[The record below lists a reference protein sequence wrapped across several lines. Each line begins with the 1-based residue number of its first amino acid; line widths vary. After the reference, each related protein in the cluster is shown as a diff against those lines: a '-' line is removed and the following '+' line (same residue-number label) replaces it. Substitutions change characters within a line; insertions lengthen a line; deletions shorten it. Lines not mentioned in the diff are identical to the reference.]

1 MIKDIR
7 MMISGVLLTWALRI
21 VPDGVEKTEL
31 AKVLLQYSRKVLACE
46 ELREKY
52 KCR

>member
-1 MIKDIR
+1 MLKDIR
-7 MMISGVLLTWALRI
+7 LIISAVFLTWALQI
-21 VPDGVEKTEL
+21 APDGVEKTEL
-31 AKVLLQYSRKVLACE
+31 AKVLLQYSRKVLARE

>member
-1 MIKDIR
+1 MIKNIR
-7 MMISGVLLTWALRI
+7 MIISGVLLTWAVRI

-31 AKVLLQYSRKVLACE
+31 AKFLLQYSRKILARE